1 MVFSR
6 LFKREEAKDTAQLLY
21 VGLVAQARHPDLY
34 ARLEVPDSL
43 DGRFDAVALHV
54 FLVLNRLKREDGA
67 AAAALAQNLVDAF
80 VDDMDRSVREL
91 GVGDLGVSRR
101 VKLMAQSLYGRAA
114 VYEEAVALPDD
125 ERLAA
130 ALARNLYGTKEA
142 TAPAT
147 LTATARYVRAAI
159 AALAGQDIAALAEGR
174 VAFPEPMVPA

>member
-1 MVFSR
+1 MVFSK
-6 LFKREEAKDTAQLLY
+6 LFRRDAAKDTAQSLY

-34 ARLEVPDSL
+34 ARLDVPDSL
-43 DGRFDAVALHV
+43 DGRFDSVALHV

-67 AAAALAQNLVDAF
+67 GAAELAQNVVDAF

-125 ERLAA
+125 ERLKA

-142 TAPAT
+142 GAST
-147 LTATARYVRAAI
+147 LGATARYVRAAI
-159 AALAGQDIAALAEGR
+159 AALAAQDVSALVDGR